1 MEGAGHDDGVG
12 SPEHSSFPLSP
23 AQLGMWFAQ
32 HVDPAVPANI
42 AQYIELHGD
51 LDVELLRRASSQA
64 ALELQ
69 SGFVRLLEVD
79 AEPRQTV
86 DPTLDD
92 SLNCLDL
99 RGEAD
104 PRAAALKWMHDDYS
118 APIDILRD
126 RLIAATVLRLDD
138 DVWFWYERVH
148 HVVLDGFGAVTFM
161 NRAAELYTAEVDGVE
176 PTKNLASDLTKV
188 YDIDVAYRD
197 STRFEADREYWAS
210 RIEGIDGVTTL
221 AGHTAP
227 PAAKSQI
234 DSTALSAETMERLE
248 ALRARTDTTMA
259 TIVIGAFAAY
269 LAQMTGR
276 EDVVLSLPVTARTT
290 AVLRRSGG
298 MVSNVVPLRLDVAGD
313 TTVETLLGRVNAEV
327 SGALRHQRYRHEDIR
342 RDAGGASGQ
351 ASFFGPWVNI
361 MLFFGEVRLGSM
373 VGGINILSTGLI
385 EDFGLNLYTS
395 VAGSSTHIDFESNPN
410 LYGSEQSGRNHERF
424 VDFIGRFVA
433 SAPNDR
439 VWDLALTDGDEREL
453 VVAQWNATDHETDPL
468 TLLSAFEAAAAANP
482 GATALV
488 YEGEAL
494 TYGDL
499 AARVNVLAR
508 HLIEMGVGPETLV
521 GLSIR
526 RSFDLVV
533 GMYAVVAA
541 GGAWVPIDPDHPAER
556 TAYILDSAQP
566 RCVLISSSDDVAL
579 PDGTET
585 VAVDLLDY
593 ASRSTTPIR
602 DAERTAPLR
611 LSNTAYVIYTSG
623 STGRPK
629 GVAVEHRAIHNQM
642 EWMLAEYPMD
652 ASDVYLQKT
661 ATTFDVSLW
670 GFFLPLR
677 VGATMVLA
685 TPDGHR
691 DSVYVANKIA
701 EHRVTVTDFVPSMLT
716 VFVANAPVHTC
727 SSLRHVFVIGEALPV
742 ETAASFRA
750 ISPAGLHNL
759 YGPTEAAVSVTYY
772 PSGPQDSRTVPIGVP
787 EWNTKAFVLDSRL
800 RPTPIGES
808 GELYLA
814 GVQLARGYVG
824 RPDLSSD
831 RFVANPFGVGG
842 DRMYRTGDLVRWR
855 SDGVLDY
862 IGRTDFQVKFRGQRI
877 ELGEIETVLLSHESI
892 SQAVT
897 LVAQTVTGDQLVAYV
912 VAAPGR
918 SIESAAAIE
927 FAGHA
932 LPSYMVPAAVVVLDS
947 LPLNTSGKLDRKAL
961 PEPVFSS
968 AKKYRAPKSRAD
980 YVVAGIYEDLLGA
993 SKVGLDEDFF
1003 ELGGNSLIATQ
1014 LVTRVGSALGVRLG
1028 VRELFEAPTVG
1039 ALAARAESAARLGA
1053 DVPVLEAKE
1062 RPERIPLS
1070 PAQQRMWFLNRF
1082 DPTTAVYNLPFSVR
1096 LTGPLDV
1103 VALSAAFADVVDR
1116 HETLRTVY
1124 PEVDGSSEQ
1133 VVLEAARTPATI
1145 LPVRI
1150 DRRDLGGRLHE
1161 LVGKGFDVTVDT
1173 PFRIALFEISPTEH
1187 ELAMVL
1193 HHIAAD
1199 GASFGPLARDVLVAY
1214 ASRIN
1219 GRAPEWTPLEVQYA
1233 DYALWQRAVLGPE
1246 TDPLSMASREIA
1258 YWSATLEDLP
1268 DQLALPSSRPRPAVS
1283 SNAGSKL
1290 RVDVPAGLHASL
1302 AHLARA
1308 NNASLFM
1315 VMQAA
1320 YALLLARLS
1329 GTTDIAIGAPVA
1341 GRGEPAL
1348 DDLVGMFV
1356 NTLVLRTDV
1365 DPALTFEELLERVRD
1380 TDLSAYAHADVPF
1393 ERLVEVLNPV
1403 RSTSRHPLFQV
1414 AISLESAMSR
1424 ELEVGGLRAE
1434 AAEFDVPIAKFD
1446 VQLWLTE
1453 HLDDGVP
1460 AGIDAVFEYATDL
1473 FDAELVNSFARRFL
1487 DILDAVT
1494 IDPTVPVGDVDI
1506 VDAAEYECVASQW
1519 NASGVD
1525 VSREVTLVDLLDAAA
1540 SEKPNAVAV
1549 RFGGTSMTYAEF
1561 DARTN
1566 RLARVLISHGV
1577 GPESLVAVALP
1588 RSAELIVALVAVV
1601 KAGGGYL
1608 PVDPSYPL
1616 DRVEYML
1623 DDARPTTVLYSG
1635 AEGVEL
1641 PVDVESHTGAT
1652 LLDMDTVDLVS
1663 IADFVVTDEE
1673 RTRPLRP
1680 DNVAYVIYTSG
1691 STGRPKGVM
1700 VPHRNVVRLLANTD
1714 SVYGFGADDVWTMFH
1729 SYAFDFSV
1737 WELWGPLLYGGT
1749 LVVVDY
1755 FTSRSPEA
1763 FHRLLVDE
1771 RVTVLNQTPS
1781 AFYQLSEADRV
1792 AVTDGGELSLRYV
1805 IFGGEA
1811 LEQRRLTGWFERH
1824 GDTAPRLINMYGI
1837 TETTVH
1843 VSYRELGSASVG
1855 TSASVVGKPIAGL
1868 RVFVLDTRLHP
1879 VPVGVPGE
1887 MYVGGGQ
1894 LARGYLG
1901 RRALTSTRFVANP
1914 FASGSEDGA
1923 LLYRTGDLAQWNAGG
1938 ELEYLGRSDDQ
1949 VKVRG
1954 FRIELGEVEAAVTAQ
1969 PTVTQAAVVV
1979 REDSPGA
1986 ARLVAYV
1993 VSAAVEGRPI
2003 VDIEDLRA
2011 GIAAALPEYMVPSAF
2026 VVLDAIPLTVNG
2038 KLDRRALPAPV
2049 FEVREFRAPTTP
2061 IEEIVA
2067 DVFADVLGVERVGL
2081 DDDFF
2086 ELGGNSLIATQVVSR
2101 LGVALDATVP
2111 VRMLFE
2117 ASTVALLAVRVE
2129 QAAGE
2134 GGRTALV
2141 AAVRPERIPLSLAQ
2155 QRMWF
2160 LNRFDADST
2169 AYNIPFALKLTGELD
2184 VAALQV
2190 AIMDVIDR
2198 HESLRTVY
2206 PDTAHGPQQSILDA
2220 AQTVPNLMPIPTSA
2234 ADIQRQVFTLASTTF
2249 DVTVNVPIQAR
2260 LFEIGPREHVIAMVV
2275 HHISADGWSMGPL
2288 ARDIMI
2294 AYASRT
2300 AWENPAWMPL
2310 EVQYADYSL
2319 WQRSVLGSEDDP
2331 ESLISGQVDYWA
2343 RMLAGL
2349 PDQLD
2354 LPTDRPRPNRQSYQ
2368 GSSIRFEVPAEVH
2381 RGLSSLA
2388 HTHNAS
2394 LFMVVH
2400 AALAVLLA
2408 RLSGTEDIAI
2418 GTPVAGRGDAAL
2430 DDVVGMF
2437 VNTLV
2442 LRTDIEAGRTF
2453 SEQIGRAREVALGA
2467 FGHADLPFER
2477 LVEVLNPSRSQARHP
2492 LFQVMLSF
2500 ENLTRTHVD
2509 LPGLSVDSV
2518 ALDAEVA
2525 KFDLQLTVTES
2536 IGVDGRGQGMAAE
2549 LTYATDL
2556 FDAETVRGFSD
2567 RFVRMLTAVVADPS
2581 VSVGDIDLLDDGERA
2596 RVVTAWN
2603 HTEHDVPKQVTLVDL
2618 FDRQVAETPDA
2629 PALVFEGERLT
2640 YAEFAAKANRLARY
2654 LVSIGVEPD
2663 SLVGLAVGRS
2673 LDLFVGMYAIVKAGA
2688 GYVPIDPKQ
2697 PADRNEY
2704 IVATAAPIRVLS
2716 ITRDHVEFAGVETI
2730 DIDTLDVSTLSSAP
2744 LTDADRI
2751 APLRPSNT
2759 AYVIFTSG
2767 STGRPKGVAVSH
2779 EAIVNRLLWM
2789 QHEYRLNTD
2798 DVVLQKTPSTFD
2810 VSVWEFFWALQ
2821 NGASVAI
2828 AVPDGHRD
2836 ALYLLDVIAREHV
2849 SVVHFVPSMMSVFV
2863 PEVERRRTSGASL
2876 RLVFASGEALA
2887 PTTARALRR
2896 AIGGVALHNLYGP
2909 TEAAVDVTY
2918 HAVTDEDSDV
2928 MPIGA
2933 PVWNTAVYVL
2943 DSRLNPT
2950 PVGVAGELYLAGTQ
2964 LARGYVGRPDLT
2976 ADRFVAHPFATGG
2989 ARLYRTGDVVR
3000 WNRHGELEYVG
3011 RSDFQVK
3018 LRGLRI
3024 ELGEIESALLAQR
3037 SISQAV
3043 VVVRREQLVGYV
3055 VPSGASVD
3063 TGAVLAALRARL
3075 AEYMVPSTLIVLA
3088 EFPLGASGKLDRK
3101 TLPDPAFEVTE
3112 YREPTNEI
3120 ERVVADVFAQ
3130 VLGIERVGLDDDFF
3144 DLGGNSL
3151 IATQLVS
3158 RLGVALDTR
3167 IAVRELF
3174 DTSTVAD
3181 LAARLGTL
3189 VATGSRP
3196 PLVPQDRPEHIPLSL
3211 AQQRMWFLNKFD
3223 VESAANNI
3231 PIAVRLS
3238 GLLDRRAMQIAVS
3251 DVVAR
3256 HESLRTVFP
3265 ETDGTA
3271 HQVIV
3276 DAQSATPDL
3285 TPVDIAAHDV
3295 ADAMRELATTGFDL
3309 SKDLPFRTRLF
3320 EVSPTEHLLVFVV
3333 HHIAA
3338 DGFSLGPLTR
3348 DVMNAYAARSMNQE
3362 PYWSPLPVD
3371 YADYSLW
3378 QREVLGSE
3386 SDPTS
3391 IVSQQIDYWT
3401 TALAGLPDQLD
3412 VPSDRP
3418 RPAVASNS
3426 GALVRFSIDEDLHRG
3441 LIDAARAE
3449 NASLFMVVHTSL
3461 AVLLSRLSGEA
3472 DIAIGTPVAGRG
3484 EAALDD
3490 LIGMFVNTLVLR
3502 TEIDTSRRFDQVL
3515 ADARETDLSALA
3527 HVDVPFERLVEIL
3540 NPARSTARHP
3550 LVQVVL
3556 AFQNLGQKDLELP
3569 GLSVSTVDF
3578 ETVVS
3583 LFDLQFTF
3591 VEKIGPAGAPQGMV
3605 VDVTYATDLF
3615 DEDTVLVLCER
3626 LVTVL
3631 GSVAENPAA
3640 VVGEIELLDD
3650 SERTRVLR
3658 EWNDTEH
3665 PVDRSQTLVS
3675 LFEAQV
3681 EKTPDATALVFEGE
3695 SLTYAEF
3702 SSRVNRLA
3710 RVLISR
3716 GVGPETSVAVA
3727 ARRSIELLV
3736 AIHAIVT
3743 AGGAYVPIDP
3753 DQPAERTGHILDT
3766 AAPVCILTT
3775 DRDGFSFVSDVPV
3788 LDIAENSAA
3797 GLDVSDAPIGD
3808 ADRRAPLLPSN
3819 AAYVIF
3825 TSGSTGTPKGVAVTH
3840 ISIVNRLSWMRE
3852 HFPLTADDV
3861 MLQKTPVTFDVSVPE
3876 LFFPL
3881 QIGATL
3887 VIAKP
3892 DGHRDPTYLVD
3903 LIVERSI
3910 TAAHF
3915 VPALLE
3921 VFVGEDGVSRAES
3934 LRMVFA
3940 SGEALSAGVGARL
3953 RAVLP
3958 NTTLHNLYGPT
3969 EAAVEVTS
3977 YDVTEADV
3985 DVVPIGA
3992 PVWNTHTYVLDSRLR
4007 PVAPGVAG
4015 ELYLA
4020 GVQLARGYLDRSDLT
4035 ADRFVADP
4043 YGERGD
4049 RMYRTG
4055 DLVRWRDENRPGIAG
4070 SGGVLEYLGRTD
4082 FQVKLRGLRIELGE
4096 IETVLRRH
4104 PGVGSAV
4111 VLVHSSEVTGD
4122 QLVAYV
4128 VPTPGSTLDPAEL
4141 TETAAGSLISYM
4153 VPAAFVVLDSLPLT
4167 PSGKLDRRSLPD
4179 PEIVQREFR
4188 APSTATEMVVSDVF
4202 REILGVDRVGADDE
4216 FFALGGNSLV
4226 ATRVASRIGV
4236 ALDTTVSVRAI
4247 FEAATVSALAA
4258 RLDEQTG
4265 SGGRKSLVRSEL
4277 PEAIPLSLAQRRMW
4291 FLNQFDVDAATNNL
4305 PVAIELSG
4313 TLDVEALAAAVAD
4326 VVERHESLRT
4336 MYPEVDGTASQVIVD
4351 AALVVPE
4358 LHARSVAEAEVVGA
4372 LTDLFMGGF
4381 DVATVP
4387 PLRAALL
4394 RIEQDQDRHVLA
4406 FVTHHIA
4413 ADGYSMGPLTRDLM
4427 IAYGARSSGAAPNW
4441 EPLPVRYVDY
4451 TLWQLAELGSEDD
4464 PQSPIATQIGHWSHT
4479 LSGLPDEITFPGDRP
4494 RPDTASYRGGN
4505 VVLTVGAA
4513 TRASLVD
4520 LARDHRSTMFMV
4532 LHTALAVLLARL
4544 SGERDIAIG
4553 TPVAGRGDAALD
4565 DVIGMFVNTLVLRTD
4580 VALDSSFVAALEHV
4594 RETDLSAFGHA
4605 DVPFERLVEALD
4617 PARSAARHPLIQVML
4632 TVQNM
4637 EQTELEL
4644 PGLHVR
4650 GLDLDIVTA
4659 KFDLQFTFTDNAD
4672 GSTRLDVTY
4681 ARDLY
4686 DEDTARS
4693 FGTRL
4698 LRILDTVAENYG
4710 APVGTIELMDTA
4722 ERDHVLALARTA
4734 PAVADTPETLVDLFA
4749 ARAAEAP
4756 ESVAVVFGDR
4766 SSTYRQIDE
4775 ASNALARRLSAVGVG
4790 AESLVAVVLPRSTDL
4805 VVGLLGVLKAGGG
4818 YVPIDPSYPA
4828 DRIEFVL
4835 TDSRPA
4841 ALLTWSGVEVDLP
4854 TTLPRLEID
4863 SSDDAVDTAPLN
4875 PTELRSPRSDAHVAY
4890 VIYTSGSTG
4899 KPKGVV
4905 IPHRNVVRLL
4915 ANTQSE
4921 FDFGPEDVWTLFHSF
4936 AFDFS
4941 VWELWGPLT
4950 TGGTVVVVDYYT
4962 SRSPEAL
4969 RELLV
4974 SERVTV
4980 LNQTPSAFYQL
4991 DEADRTAA
4999 TAADYALRFVIFGGE
5014 ALELRRLSGW
5024 FARHGD
5030 SRPRLVNM
5038 YGITETTVHVSHREL
5053 DVTSAA
5059 SASGSL
5065 VGRAIT
5071 GLAVYVLDSRLGL
5084 LPVGVPGEMY
5094 VSGGQVARGYL
5105 GRAGLSATRFV
5116 ADPFAADGSV
5126 LYRTGDVARWSGSGE
5141 LEFVGRADDQ
5151 VKIRGFRIELG
5162 EVESAVVAAATVGQ
5176 AAVIAREDT
5185 PGSAR
5190 LVAYV
5195 VPAAGAVVDVDTL
5208 RSSVAENLPDY
5219 MVPSAFVVLDTIP
5232 LTVNGKL
5239 DRRALPAPA
5248 AQLRQFRSPST
5259 PIEEIVAGVFAGVL
5273 GVDRVGLDDDFFE
5286 LGGNS
5291 LVATQVVSRIG
5302 AALGRNVPVRML
5314 FEASTVESLAH
5325 RVERSSGPERPALV
5339 ARPRP
5344 DFVPLSLAQQR
5355 MWFLNRFDNSSTAY
5369 NIPFAMRLSGN
5380 LDVDALEQAV
5390 LDVIE
5395 RHETLRSVYPDSPD
5409 GPHQVIVPMS
5419 EVRTALTVVDT
5430 DAESVATRVGE
5441 LLATTF
5447 DVTASIP
5454 LQAVLFRVSDTEF
5467 VLGMVIHHIS
5477 ADGLSTV
5484 PLSTDVMTAYAAR
5497 SRRSDPQWSPLA
5509 VQYADYAL
5517 WQREVLG
5524 DDGDAD
5530 SIAAQ
5535 QIRYWTDALA
5545 DLPEQLDL
5553 PLDHPRPA
5561 EQTFRGSRIDFH
5573 IDADVRAALVALA
5586 RTHNATVFMAV
5597 HAAFATLLARISGSQ
5612 DIVVGTPI
5620 AGRGEA
5626 EIENLVGMFVNTL
5639 VLRLDARA
5647 DASFEDLLVAARE
5660 TDLQAFAHADIPFER
5675 LVEVVNPARST
5686 ARHPL
5691 FQVGFSFQ
5699 NFVRR
5704 SFELDGLDISALDT
5718 DSTTS
5723 QFDLHLIVT
5732 DTPGSSDPQSGEHG
5746 GFGAMLTYATDLFDE
5761 RTARTL
5767 VDRFQQLLAAIVAS
5781 PATAIGD
5788 LDLLLGDE
5796 RETIVSRWNDTDR
5809 SISEST
5815 LTDLFAASAARDR
5828 GAVALIHD
5836 DGTLTYGEFSDRVA
5850 RLARHLISVGV
5861 GPEVRVGLAIRR
5873 SVDLLVGMYAISA
5886 AGGAYVPLDPDQPF
5900 ERNSF
5905 VLETAEPLCVLVAA
5919 NGADEDGIASVATA
5933 VDITQLDLSGYSAE
5947 PVAPH
5952 ERTSLLRPE
5961 NTAYVIF
5968 TSGSTGRP
5976 KGVAVSHG
5984 AIVNQLEWMREEYGL
5999 GTEDASLLKTAATFD
6014 LSVWEFWSQPTSG
6027 GRVVIAAPD
6036 GHRDPDYLLAA
6047 IREHEVTTLHLV
6059 PSTLTMLT
6067 TVAGGS
6073 LGPSLR
6079 RVLAIGE
6086 ALPAA
6091 LAQDFRRRNTA
6102 ELYNL
6107 YGPTEAAVSVTAHP
6121 VTDADT
6127 VVVPIGVPEANTAV
6141 HVLDS
6146 RLHPVP
6152 AGITG
6157 ELYLAGD
6164 QLARGYFGRQDLTA
6178 ERFVANP
6185 FSVNGG
6191 RMYRTGDLV
6200 RWRLADGDSEGAE
6213 SARLEYVD
6221 RVDFQV
6227 KIRGFRI
6234 ELGEIE
6240 AAVRA
6245 LPQIA
6250 ETAVVVHRDSVVGQ
6264 QLVAYLVGVD
6274 GSAPDT
6280 AAAEKDLARV
6290 LPSYMVPAAFVVLER
6305 LPLNANGKLDRA
6317 ALPHPQFETAEFR
6330 APVGPVE
6337 EIVAQT
6343 VVDLLGLDRAGRD
6356 DDFFALGGN
6365 SLIATQ
6371 LVSRLGQALDAQV
6384 PVRAVFTAST
6394 VEGLAAHIAP
6404 LVGGGARRELTSVA
6418 RPEVLPLSVA
6428 QDRMWTINRVDPES
6442 GAYNIPV
6449 AVRLTGELDVAAL
6462 AAAFDDVVARHEIL
6476 RTRYPEATDG
6486 PMQLIGSV
6494 ADVGVDLTPEKVD
6507 RDALPARLMEVLGTG
6522 FDVTTAVPVRAA
6534 LLEIGADEHVL
6545 AVVAHH
6551 ISADGFSMG
6560 PLIRDVMVAYTA
6572 RVDGGMPAWEPL
6584 DVQYADF
6591 AIWQREVLGS
6601 ETDPDSALARQLSY
6615 WTERLSGAP
6624 EVLELPTDSPRPA
6637 RPSMHGAAY
6646 RFTIGRDVAG
6656 RIEAIAREH
6665 AATTFMVV
6673 HSAFAVLLSRL
6684 SNSTDISIGTP
6695 SAGRG
6700 EQKLDDLVGMFVN
6713 TLVLRTRVQRA
6724 DSFLDLLQQAKETD
6738 LAAFGNADVPF
6749 ERLVDALGRA
6759 RSTAYTPLFQVMLTF
6774 QNHTTGTFE
6783 LPGLRIDALDAGDD
6797 QAKFDLQLTAVESF
6811 DEEGSLAAIEAT
6823 FTYATALFTEAS
6835 VATFAERFGKILEA
6849 VTADPTVAVGS
6860 IDVLTDD
6867 EKAEFA
6873 PKATPKTIDDLPE
6886 LVAQAAAVAPDEI
6899 AFEHE
6904 STRVTFAAM
6913 NTRVAQTSATMG
6925 GAMKPQALMTVT
6937 LSALVPGILPALGA
6951 QGLTTALASLI
6962 ERAESVIAS
6971 S

>member
-1 MEGAGHDDGVG
+1 MEGAGRDDGVG
-12 SPEHSSFPLSP
+12 GPEHSSFPLSP

-32 HVDPAVPANI
+32 HVDPSVPANI

-51 LDVELLRRASSQA
+51 LDVDLLRRASSQA

-69 SGFVRLLEVD
+69 SGFVRIVEID
-79 AEPRQTV
+79 AEPRQVV

-92 SLNCLDL
+92 SLNYLDL

-104 PRAAALKWMHDDYS
+104 PRAAALAWMHGDYS

-126 RLIAATVLRLDD
+126 RLIAATVLRLED

-161 NRAAELYTAEVDGVE
+161 NRAAELYTAAVE
-176 PTKNLASDLTKV
+176 GTEPSKNLASDLTKV

-197 STRFEADREYWAS
+197 SSRFEADREYWAS
-210 RIEGIDGVTTL
+210 RIDGIDGVTTL
-221 AGHTAP
+221 AGHTAA
-227 PAAKSQI
+227 PAATSQI

-248 ALRARTDTTMA
+248 ALRVETDTTMA
-259 TIVIGAFAAY
+259 TIVIAGFAAY

-298 MVSNVVPLRLDVAGD
+298 MVSNVVPLRLDVSGD
-313 TTVETLLGRVNAEV
+313 TTVETLLARVNAEV

-342 RDAGGASGQ
+342 RDAGAVSGQ

-395 VAGSSTHIDFESNPN
+395 VAGSTTHIDFESNPN
-410 LYGSEQSGRNHERF
+410 LYGPEQSGRNHERF
-424 VDFIGRFVA
+424 VDFFARFVA
-433 SAPNDR
+433 SGPKDA
-439 VWDLALTDGDEREL
+439 VWDLALTEGVEREL
-453 VVAQWNATDHETDPL
+453 VVAEWNATEHPTEPR
-468 TLLSAFEAAAAANP
+468 TLLSAFEAAAAAHP
-482 GATALV
+482 DATALV

-494 TYGDL
+494 TYGAL
-499 AARVNVLAR
+499 SARVNGLAR
-508 HLIEMGVGPETLV
+508 HLIDMGVGPETLV

-533 GMYAVVAA
+533 GMYAIVAA
-541 GGAWVPIDPDHPAER
+541 GGAWVPIDPDHPADR

-566 RCVLISSSDDVAL
+566 RCVLISSRDDVAL
-579 PDGTET
+579 PEGTET
-585 VAVDLLDY
+585 VAVDLVDCM
-593 ASRSTTPIR
+593 SRSAEPVR
-602 DAERTAPLR
+602 DVERIAPLR

-629 GVAVEHRAIHNQM
+629 GVAVEHAAIHNQM
-642 EWMLAEYPMD
+642 EWMLSEYPMD

-691 DSVYVANKIA
+691 DSVYVADKIA

-716 VFVANAPVHTC
+716 VFVANAPAGTC

-742 ETAASFRA
+742 ETAAAFR
-750 ISPAGLHNL
+750 SMCRAGLHNL
-759 YGPTEAAVSVTYY
+759 YGPTEAAVSVTYH
-772 PSGPQDSRTVPIGVP
+772 PSGPQDTRTVPIGVP
-787 EWNTKAFVLDSRL
+787 EWNTKAFVLDGRL

-831 RFVANPFGVGG
+831 RFVANPFGTGG

-877 ELGEIETVLLSHESI
+877 ELGEIETVLLAHESI
-892 SQAVT
+892 SQAVV
-897 LVAQTVTGDQLVAYV
+897 LVVQTVTGDQLVAYV
-912 VAAPGR
+912 VATPGR

-927 FAGHA
+927 FAGHS
-932 LPSYMVPAAVVVLDS
+932 LPSYMVPAAVVVLDA

-961 PEPVFSS
+961 PEPMFSS
-968 AKKYRAPKSRAD
+968 AKKYRAPQSRAE

-1053 DVPVLEAKE
+1053 DTPVLESRE

-1124 PEVDGSSEQ
+1124 PEVDGSPEQ
-1133 VVLEAARTPATI
+1133 VVLTAARTPATI
-1145 LPVRI
+1145 LPVRVE
-1150 DRRDLGGRLHE
+1150 RDELGGRLHE

-1214 ASRIN
+1214 SSRIK

-1246 TDPLSMASREIA
+1246 TDPLSLASREIA
-1258 YWSATLEDLP
+1258 YWRATLEDLP
-1268 DQLALPSSRPRPAVS
+1268 DQLTLPSSRPRPAVS

-1290 RVDVPAGLHASL
+1290 RVDVPARLHASL
-1302 AHLARA
+1302 ASLARA

-1315 VMQAA
+1315 VMQSA

-1356 NTLVLRTDV
+1356 NTLVLRTEV
-1365 DPALTFEELLERVRD
+1365 DPALTFEELLSRVRD
-1380 TDLSAYAHADVPF
+1380 TDLSAFAHADVPF

-1424 ELEVGGLRAE
+1424 ELTVGGLRAE

-1453 HLDDGVP
+1453 HLDDGAP

-1473 FDAELVNSFARRFL
+1473 FDADLVESFARRFL
-1487 DILDAVT
+1487 AILDAVT
-1494 IDPTVPVGDVDI
+1494 TDATVPVGDVTI
-1506 VDAAEYECVASQW
+1506 VDAAEHRSVLSQW
-1519 NASGVD
+1519 NASGDD
-1525 VSREVTLVDLLDAAA
+1525 VSRELTLVDLLDAAA
-1540 SEKPNAVAV
+1540 AAHPDAVAV
-1549 RFGGTSMTYAEF
+1549 RFDGSSMTYAEF
-1561 DARTN
+1561 DAHTN

-1588 RSAELIVALVAVV
+1588 RSAELVVALVAVI

-1623 DDARPTTVLYSG
+1623 DDARPTTVLLSG
-1635 AEGVEL
+1635 SDRVEL
-1641 PVDVESHTGAT
+1641 PSDVEIRTGAA
-1652 LLDMDTVDLVS
+1652 LLDIDTVDLSSVS
-1663 IADFVVTDEE
+1663 GDPVTDGD
-1673 RTRPLRP
+1673 RTSPLRP
-1680 DNVAYVIYTSG
+1680 ENVAYVIYTSG
-1691 STGRPKGVM
+1691 STGKPKGVM
-1700 VPHRNVVRLLANTD
+1700 IPHRNVVRLLDNTE

-1771 RVTVLNQTPS
+1771 QVTVLNQTPS
-1781 AFYQLSEADRV
+1781 AFYQLSEADRTT
-1792 AVTDGGELSLRYV
+1792 ATEHGELSLRYV

-1824 GDTAPRLINMYGI
+1824 GHRAPQLVNMYGI

-1843 VSYRELGSASVG
+1843 VSYRALDAASVES
-1855 TSASVVGKPIAGL
+1855 SASVVGKPIAGL

-1887 MYVGGGQ
+1887 MYVAGGQ

-1901 RRALTSTRFVANP
+1901 RRELTSVRFVANP
-1914 FASGSEDGA
+1914 FASGADEGS
-1923 LLYRTGDLAQWNAGG
+1923 LLYRTGDLAQWNAAG

-1969 PTVTQAAVVV
+1969 PTVTQAAVIV

-1993 VSAAVEGRPI
+1993 VSAAVDGRPI
-2003 VDIEDLRA
+2003 VDIEDIRT
-2011 GIAAALPEYMVPSAF
+2011 GIAEMLPEYMVPSAF

-2134 GGRTALV
+2134 GGRIALV
-2141 AAVRPERIPLSLAQ
+2141 ATVRPERIPLSLAQ

-2169 AYNIPFALKLTGELD
+2169 AYNIPFALRLTGELD

-2206 PDTAHGPQQSILDA
+2206 PDTAAGPQQSILDA
-2220 AQTVPNLMPIPTSA
+2220 AQTVPNLMPVPTSA
-2234 ADIQRQVFTLASTTF
+2234 ADIQRQVFSLASTTF

-2288 ARDIMI
+2288 ARDLMI

-2331 ESLISGQVDYWA
+2331 QSLISGQVDYWA
-2343 RMLAGL
+2343 DMLAGL

-2368 GSSIRFEVPAEVH
+2368 GSSIRFDVPAEVH

-2442 LRTDIEAGRTF
+2442 LRTDIESGRTF

-2556 FDAETVRGFSD
+2556 FDAATVRGFSE
-2567 RFVRMLTAVVADPS
+2567 RFVRILGAVVADPS
-2581 VSVGDIDLLDDGERA
+2581 LSVGDIDLLDDGERD

-2603 HTEHDVPKQVTLVDL
+2603 RTEHEVPDQVTLVDL
-2618 FDRQVAETPDA
+2618 FDRQVAVTPDA
-2629 PALVFEGERLT
+2629 QALVFEGERLT
-2640 YAEFAAKANRLARY
+2640 YAEFAGRANRLARL
-2654 LVSIGVEPD
+2654 LVSVGVGPD
-2663 SLVGLAVGRS
+2663 SLVGLAIGRS

-2688 GYVPIDPKQ
+2688 GYVPIDPSQ

-2704 IVATAAPIRVLS
+2704 IVATAAPVRVLS
-2716 ITRDHVEFAGVETI
+2716 TTRDHVEFAGVETV
-2730 DIDTLDVSTLSSAP
+2730 DIDTVDVSGLSP
-2744 LTDADRI
+2744 LPLSDAERT
-2751 APLRPSNT
+2751 APLRASNL

-2767 STGRPKGVAVSH
+2767 STGRPKGVGVSH

-2789 QHEYRLNTD
+2789 QHEYGLSAG

-2863 PEVERRRTSGASL
+2863 PEVERRRASGASL

-2896 AIGGVALHNLYGP
+2896 AIAGVELHNLYGP

-2918 HAVTDEDSDV
+2918 HAVTDEDSEV

-2933 PVWNTAVYVL
+2933 PVWNTSVYVL

-2964 LARGYVGRPDLT
+2964 LARGYVGRSDLT

-2989 ARLYRTGDVVR
+2989 RRLYRTGDVVR
-3000 WNRHGELEYVG
+3000 WNRNGELEYVG

-3043 VVVRREQLVGYV
+3043 VVVRHEQLVGYV
-3055 VPSGASVD
+3055 VPAGASVE
-3063 TGAVLAALRARL
+3063 TGAVLGALRSRL
-3075 AEYMVPSTLIVLA
+3075 AEYMVPSTLIVLE

-3101 TLPDPAFEVTE
+3101 ALPDPAFEVTE
-3112 YREPTNEI
+3112 YREPTNDI
-3120 ERVVADVFAQ
+3120 ERTVAEVFAQ
-3130 VLGIERVGLDDDFF
+3130 VLGVERVGLDDDFF
-3144 DLGGNSL
+3144 ELGGNSL

-3158 RLGVALDTR
+3158 RLGVAMDTR

-3196 PLVPQDRPEHIPLSL
+3196 PLVPQQRPQHIPLSL

-3238 GLLDRRAMQIAVS
+3238 GLLDRRAMQIAVA

-3256 HESLRTVFP
+3256 QQSLRTVFP

-3276 DAQSATPDL
+3276 DAASATPDL
-3285 TPVDIAAHDV
+3285 TPIDIAAHEV
-3295 ADAMRELATTGFDL
+3295 ADALRELATTGFDL

-3348 DVMNAYAARSMNQE
+3348 DVMNAYAARSLNQE
-3362 PYWSPLPVD
+3362 PFWSPLPID

-3378 QREVLGSE
+3378 QRQVLGSE
-3386 SDPTS
+3386 DDPQS
-3391 IVSQQIDYWT
+3391 VVSQQIDYWT

-3418 RPAVASNS
+3418 RPVVASNS
-3426 GALVRFSIDEDLHRG
+3426 GALVRFSIDEDLHRA

-3502 TEIDTSRRFDQVL
+3502 TEIDTARRFDQVL
-3515 ADARETDLSALA
+3515 ADTRETDLSALA

-3569 GLSVSTVDF
+3569 GLSVSGVDF
-3578 ETVVS
+3578 ETLVA

-3591 VEKIGPAGAPQGMV
+3591 VESIGPSGAPQGMT

-3615 DEDTVLVLCER
+3615 DEATVVTLGDRLITVLEA
-3626 LVTVL
+3626 
-3631 GSVAENPAA
+3631 VAGNLST
-3640 VVGEIELLDD
+3640 VVGDIELLEPV
-3650 SERTRVLR
+3650 ERRRVLVD
-3658 EWNDTEH
+3658 WNDTEH
-3665 PVDRSQTLVS
+3665 EVDRAQTLAS
-3675 LFEAQV
+3675 LGGQV
-3681 EKTPDATALVFEGE
+3681 DSSSTALVFGDDT
-3695 SLTYAEF
+3695 LTYGEF
-3702 SSRVNRLA
+3702 QERVARLA
-3710 RVLISR
+3710 RYLIAH
-3716 GVGPETSVAVA
+3716 GVGPESAVGIA
-3727 ARRSIELLV
+3727 ARRSVELLV
-3736 AIHAIVT
+3736 GIHAIIA

-3753 DQPAERTGHILDT
+3753 DQPAERIAHILGT
-3766 AAPVCILTT
+3766 AAPVCVLTT
-3775 DRDGFSFVSDVPV
+3775 SRDEVAADGVEVIDIDTLDLSGF
-3788 LDIAENSAA
+3788 
-3797 GLDVSDAPIGD
+3797 SDAPITD
-3808 ADRRAPLLPSN
+3808 ADRISALAPSN
-3819 AAYVIF
+3819 TAYVIF
-3825 TSGSTGTPKGVAVTH
+3825 TSGSTGQPKGVAVTH
-3840 ISIVNRLSWMRE
+3840 EAIVNRLLWMQSE
-3852 HFPLTADDV
+3852 YELAADDV
-3861 MLQKTPVTFDVSVPE
+3861 VLQKTPVTFDVSVWE
-3876 LFFPL
+3876 LFWPL

-3892 DGHRDPTYLVD
+3892 EGHRDPQYLLETIEAQSV
-3903 LIVERSI
+3903 
-3910 TAAHF
+3910 TTAHF
-3915 VPALLE
+3915 VPSLLE
-3921 VFVGEDGVSRAES
+3921 VFVSVVAAAPSPAATS
-3934 LRMVFA
+3934 LRTLFA
-3940 SGEALSAGVGARL
+3940 SGEALPAEVGDRL
-3953 RAVLP
+3953 RRVLP
-3958 NTTLHNLYGPT
+3958 GVALHNLYGPT
-3969 EAAVEVTS
+3969 EAAVDVT
-3977 YDVTEADV
+3977 YHAVTEADV
-3985 DVVPIGA
+3985 DLVPIGV
-3992 PVWNTHTYVLDSRLR
+3992 PVWNTRTYVLDARLS

-4020 GVQLARGYLDRSDLT
+4020 GVQLARGYLGRTDLT
-4035 ADRFVADP
+4035 ADRFLPDP
-4043 YGERGD
+4043 FGEPGT

-4055 DLVRWRDENRPGIAG
+4055 DLVRWRAVSSG
-4070 SGGVLEYLGRTD
+4070 SGRLEYLGRTD

-4104 PGVGSAV
+4104 PSVESAV
-4111 VLVHSSEVTGD
+4111 VLVRQTAAAGD

-4128 VPTPGSTLDPAEL
+4128 VPAVGGTVDVAEL
-4141 TETAAGSLISYM
+4141 ADFASRSLASYM
-4153 VPAAFVVLDSLPLT
+4153 VPAATVVLDALPLT
-4167 PSGKLDRRSLPD
+4167 PNGKLDRRALPE
-4179 PEIVQREFR
+4179 PNIEQRPFR
-4188 APSTATEMVVSDVF
+4188 APSTTSEIVVAEVF
-4202 REILGVDRVGADDE
+4202 RDVLGIDVVGADDE

-4226 ATRVASRIGV
+4226 ATRVASRIGA
-4236 ALDTTVSVRAI
+4236 ALDTTVTVRTI
-4247 FEAATVSALAA
+4247 FEASTVSALAA
-4258 RLDEQTG
+4258 KLDELSG
-4265 SGGRKSLVRSEL
+4265 SGRRIPLVRTDL
-4277 PEAIPLSLAQRRMW
+4277 PDLVPLSLAQRRMW
-4291 FLNQFDVDAATNNL
+4291 FLNRFDPESATENL
-4305 PVAIELSG
+4305 PVAIELG
-4313 TLDVEALAAAVAD
+4313 GDLDIAALRAAVAD

-4336 MYPEVDGTASQVIVD
+4336 VYPEVDGVASQVIVPAEQVTPD
-4351 AALVVPE
+4351 LVPTATTTAELPSALAAL
-4358 LHARSVAEAEVVGA
+4358 A
-4372 LTDLFMGGF
+4372 MGGF
-4381 DVATVP
+4381 DVTAAP
-4387 PLRAALL
+4387 PLRAALFEL
-4394 RIEQDQDRHVLA
+4394 DSDRHVLA

-4413 ADGYSMGPLTRDLM
+4413 ADGFSIGPMTRDLM
-4427 IAYGARSSGAAPNW
+4427 VAYAARSAGT
-4441 EPLPVRYVDY
+4441 EPGWTPLAVRYVDY
-4451 TLWQLAELGSEDD
+4451 TLWQQAVLGSEDD
-4464 PQSPIATQIGHWSHT
+4464 PTSPVSNQIRHWT
-4479 LSGLPDEITFPGDRP
+4479 RALSALPDEVTFPGDRV
-4494 RPDTASYRGGN
+4494 RPDRSSYRGGN
-4505 VVLTVGAA
+4505 ITLALDAETHGRLGDVA
-4513 TRASLVD
+4513 RANQSSL
-4520 LARDHRSTMFMV
+4520 FMV
-4532 LHTALAVLLARL
+4532 LHSSLAVLLARL
-4544 SGERDIAIG
+4544 SGETDIAIG
-4553 TPVAGRGDAALD
+4553 TPVAGRGEAALD

-4580 VALDSSFVAALEHV
+4580 IDHGDAFTELLARA
-4594 RETDLSAFGHA
+4594 RETDLSAFAHA
-4605 DVPFERLVEALD
+4605 EVPFERLVEVLD
-4617 PARSAARHPLIQVML
+4617 PPRSAARHPLVQVML

-4644 PGLHVR
+4644 PGLSVR
-4650 GLDLDIVTA
+4650 AVDLDVETA
-4659 KFDLQFTFTDNAD
+4659 KFDVQFTFTENHVD
-4672 GSTRLDVTY
+4672 GGMTIDVTF

-4686 DEDTARS
+4686 DDSTARAL
-4693 FGTRL
+4693 GERL
-4698 LRILDTVAENYG
+4698 IRVLESVAGDPGQRIGDL
-4710 APVGTIELMDTA
+4710 PVMDEA
-4722 ERDHVLALARTA
+4722 ERGRVLALAQDA
-4734 PAVADTPETLVDLFA
+4734 PAVADSLDTIVDLFA
-4749 ARAAEAP
+4749 ARVAEDPDAP
-4756 ESVAVVFGDR
+4756 AVVFEGAHRSYREIDE
-4766 SSTYRQIDE
+4766 SST
-4775 ASNALARRLSAVGVG
+4775 ALARVLAAQGVG
-4790 AESLVAVVLPRSTDL
+4790 PESLVAVVLPRTADL
-4805 VVGLLGVLKAGGG
+4805 VVALLAVLKAGGA

-4835 TDSRPA
+4835 TDSRPVA
-4841 ALLTWSGVEVDLP
+4841 VLTWTGVDVALP
-4854 TTLPRLEID
+4854 ATLPRID
-4863 SSDDAVDTAPLN
+4863 IDTAPAEGDGASAD
-4875 PTELRSPRSDAHVAY
+4875 PVPASAASTAY

-4899 KPKGVV
+4899 KPKGVL

-4915 ANTQSE
+4915 ANTARH
-4921 FDFGPEDVWTLFHSF
+4921 FDFGRHDVWTLFHSF

-4950 TGGTVVVVDYYT
+4950 TGGSVVVVDYFT

-4974 SERVTV
+4974 RERVTV

-4991 DEADRTAA
+4991 DQVDRTAGS
-4999 TAADYALRFVIFGGE
+4999 ADDYSLRYIVFGGE
-5014 ALELRRLSGW
+5014 ALELRRLTGW
-5024 FARHGD
+5024 FERHGD
-5030 SRPRLVNM
+5030 DSPQLVNM
-5038 YGITETTVHVSHREL
+5038 YGITETTVHVSHRVV
-5053 DVTSAA
+5053 DARSAA
-5059 SASGSL
+5059 QASGSL
-5065 VGRAIT
+5065 VGRAIS
-5071 GLAVYVLDSRLGL
+5071 GLSVYVLDSRLSL
-5084 LPVGVPGEMY
+5084 VPAGVPGEMY

-5116 ADPFAADGSV
+5116 ADPFAGDGSV
-5126 LYRTGDVARWSGSGE
+5126 LYRTGDVARWSTDGE

-5162 EVESAVVAAATVGQ
+5162 EVESAVASAPAVGQ
-5176 AAVIAREDT
+5176 AAVIVREDT
-5185 PGSAR
+5185 PGAAR

-5195 VPAAGAVVDVDTL
+5195 VPAAESTIDIDVVRAAVG
-5208 RSSVAENLPDY
+5208 ENLPEY
-5219 MVPSAFVVLDTIP
+5219 MVPSAFVVLDAIP
-5232 LTVNGKL
+5232 LTANGKL
-5239 DRRALPAPA
+5239 DRRALPEPA
-5248 AQLRQFRSPST
+5248 ARTREFRPPTT
-5259 PIEEIVAGVFAGVL
+5259 PVEGMVADVFADVL
-5273 GVDRVGLDDDFFE
+5273 GIERVGLDDDFFE

-5291 LVATQVVSRIG
+5291 LVATQVVSRLG
-5302 AALGRNVPVRML
+5302 AAAQTTVPVRAL
-5314 FEASTVESLAH
+5314 FEAPTVAALAA
-5325 RVERSSGPERPALV
+5325 RVEQGSGAAARPALV
-5339 ARPRP
+5339 ASTRPSR
-5344 DFVPLSLAQQR
+5344 VPLSLAQQR
-5355 MWFLNRFDNSSTAY
+5355 MWFLNRFDSESTAY
-5369 NIPFAMRLSGN
+5369 NIPFALRLSGR
-5380 LDVDALEQAV
+5380 LDVDALQRAV
-5390 LDVIE
+5390 SDVIE
-5395 RHETLRSVYPDSPD
+5395 RHETLRSVYPDSPE

-5419 EVRTALTVVDT
+5419 EVPTTLEVIDT
-5430 DAESVATRVGE
+5430 DAESVTARVLE
-5441 LLATTF
+5441 LLSATF
-5447 DVTASIP
+5447 DVTTRVP
-5454 LQAVLFRVSDTEF
+5454 LKTALFRVSDTEF

-5477 ADGLSTV
+5477 ADGLSV
-5484 PLSTDVMTAYAAR
+5484 MPLSTDVMTAYAAR
-5497 SRRSDPQWSPLA
+5497 TRGSDPAWAPLP

-5517 WQREVLG
+5517 WQRQVLG
-5524 DDGDAD
+5524 SEEDSE

-5535 QIRYWTDALA
+5535 QIRYWEAALA
-5545 DLPEQLDL
+5545 ELPEQIEL
-5553 PLDHPRPA
+5553 PLDRPRPA
-5561 EQTFRGSRIDFH
+5561 EQTFRGGRIDFR
-5573 IDADVRAALVALA
+5573 IDAAAHARLTELA
-5586 RTHNATVFMAV
+5586 RAHNATVFMAV
-5597 HAAFATLLARISGSQ
+5597 HAAFAVLLSRISGSP

-5626 EIENLVGMFVNTL
+5626 AIENLVGMFVNTL
-5639 VLRLDARA
+5639 VLRLDVEGGE
-5647 DASFEDLLVAARE
+5647 SFEDLLDAARE
-5660 TDLQAFAHADIPFER
+5660 TDLQAFANSDIPFER
-5675 LVEVVNPARST
+5675 LVEVVNPTRST

-5699 NFVRR
+5699 NFARR
-5704 SFELDGLDISALDT
+5704 EFELDGLDISALDT
-5718 DSTTS
+5718 ETGTS
-5723 QFDLHLIVT
+5723 QFDLHLIV
-5732 DTPGSSDPQSGEHG
+5732 SDAPREDEVSG
-5746 GFGAMLTYATDLFDE
+5746 GFDALLTYATDLFDE
-5761 RTARTL
+5761 RTARSL
-5767 VDRFQQLLAAIVAS
+5767 VARFEAVLDAVAAS
-5781 PATAIGD
+5781 PSTPVGD
-5788 LDLLLGDE
+5788 LDLFLDGELPAIVDE
-5796 RETIVSRWNDTDR
+5796 WNDTDR
-5809 SISEST
+5809 DFDSADGTT
-5815 LTDLFAASAARDR
+5815 LADLFVDSAARNGD
-5828 GAVALIHD
+5828 AVALVHE
-5836 DGTLTYGEFSDRVA
+5836 DGTLTYGEFSERVS
-5850 RLARHLISVGV
+5850 RLARHLIGLGV
-5861 GPEVRVGLAIRR
+5861 GPEVPVGLAIRR
-5873 SVDLLVGMYAISA
+5873 SVDLLVGMYAISV
-5886 AGGAYVPLDPDQPF
+5886 AGGAYVPIDPDQPA
-5900 ERNSF
+5900 ERNAL
-5905 VLETAEPLCVLVAA
+5905 VLETAAPLCVLTSGAVGPEISSAA
-5919 NGADEDGIASVATA
+5919 TV
-5933 VDITQLDLSGYSAE
+5933 VDLTQLDLASFSPAPVDASERSGVLSAD
-5947 PVAPH
+5947 
-5952 ERTSLLRPE
+5952 

-5984 AIVNQLEWMREEYGL
+5984 AVVNQLNWLRAEYGL
-5999 GTEDASLLKTAATFD
+5999 DETDAALLKTAATFD
-6014 LSVWEFWSQPTSG
+6014 LSVWEFWSQLTSG
-6027 GRVVIAAPD
+6027 GRLVVANPE
-6036 GHRDPDYLLAA
+6036 GHRDPDYLLTLV
-6047 IREHEVTTLHLV
+6047 RRHSVTTLHLV
-6059 PSTLTMLT
+6059 PSMLSMLG
-6067 TVAGGS
+6067 TVAAGELS
-6073 LGPSLR
+6073 PDLR

-6091 LAQDFRRRNTA
+6091 VAQDFRRHNGSA
-6102 ELYNL
+6102 ELHNL
-6107 YGPTEAAVSVTAHP
+6107 YGPTEAAVSVTSHP

-6127 VVVPIGVPEANTAV
+6127 VAVPIGVPEANTAV
-6141 HVLDS
+6141 FVLDS

-6152 AGITG
+6152 AGVTG
-6157 ELYLAGD
+6157 ELYLAGT
-6164 QLARGYFGRQDLTA
+6164 QLARGYFGRADLTA

-6185 FSVNGG
+6185 FDTNGT

-6200 RWRLADGDSEGAE
+6200 RWRVPLVDGEPAA
-6213 SARLEYVD
+6213 ARLEYIE
-6221 RVDFQV
+6221 RADFQV

-6240 AAVRA
+6240 AALRA
-6245 LPQIA
+6245 QA
-6250 ETAVVVHRDSVVGQ
+6250 TVADTAVVVHSGESMGD
-6264 QLVAYLVGVD
+6264 QLVAYVVGQSGAILDVA
-6274 GSAPDT
+6274 SVE
-6280 AAAEKDLARV
+6280 AELARAV
-6290 LPSYMVPAAFVVLER
+6290 PSYMVPAAFVVLDA
-6305 LPLNANGKLDRA
+6305 LPLNANGKLDRR
-6317 ALPHPQFETAEFR
+6317 ALPAPQFEVAEFR
-6330 APVGPVE
+6330 APVTPIE
-6337 EIVAQT
+6337 EIVAST
-6343 VVDLLGLDRAGRD
+6343 VAELLGLDRAGLD

-6365 SLIATQ
+6365 SLVATQ
-6371 LVSRLGQALDAQV
+6371 LVSRLGQALDAQI
-6384 PVRAVFTAST
+6384 PVRAVFAAST
-6394 VEGLAAHIAP
+6394 VAGLAAHIAP
-6404 LVGGGARRELTSVA
+6404 LVGGGARRELTVRE
-6418 RPEVLPLSVA
+6418 RPDLLPLSIA
-6428 QDRMWTINRVDPES
+6428 QERMWTINRIDPGS
-6442 GAYNIPV
+6442 SAYNIPV
-6449 AVRLTGELDVAAL
+6449 AVRLTGELDIDSL
-6462 AAAFDDVVARHEIL
+6462 RGAFDDVLGRHEIL
-6476 RTRYPEATDG
+6476 RTAYPDSVDG
-6486 PMQLIGSV
+6486 PVQQIGSV
-6494 ADVGVDLTPEKVD
+6494 AEVGIELTPKQVEP
-6507 RDALPARLMEVLGTG
+6507 DAVISRLTETLGAG
-6522 FDVTTAVPVRAA
+6522 FDVTKSVPVRAA
-6534 LLEIGADEHVL
+6534 LLQVGVNEHVL

-6551 ISADGFSMG
+6551 IAADGFSMG

-6572 RVDGGMPAWEPL
+6572 RVAGEMPAWTPL
-6584 DVQYADF
+6584 PVQYADF
-6591 AIWQREVLGS
+6591 ALWQREVLGS
-6601 ETDPDSALARQLSY
+6601 ESDPDSPLAKQLAY
-6615 WTERLSGAP
+6615 WTTELAGAP
-6624 EVLELPTDSPRPA
+6624 EQLALPLDRPRPP
-6637 RPSMHGAAY
+6637 RPTMQGASYDFSFGTDIAS
-6646 RFTIGRDVAG
+6646 A
-6656 RIEAIAREH
+6656 IEKIAREH
-6665 AATTFMVV
+6665 SATTFMVV

-6684 SNSTDISIGTP
+6684 SNSSDISIGTP
-6695 SAGRG
+6695 TAGRG
-6700 EQKLDDLVGMFVN
+6700 EQQLDELVGMFVN
-6713 TLVLRTRVQRA
+6713 TLVLRTRLNQSGTFVE
-6724 DSFLDLLQQAKETD
+6724 LLQQAKDKD
-6738 LAAFGNADVPF
+6738 LAAFGHADVPF

-6759 RSTAYTPLFQVMLTF
+6759 RSSAYTPLFQAMLTF
-6774 QNHTTGTFE
+6774 QNHVTGTFE
-6783 LPGLRIDALDAGDD
+6783 LPGLQVQALPAGED
-6797 QAKFDLQLTAVESF
+6797 QAKFDLQLTAVERF
-6811 DEEGSLAAIEAT
+6811 DDTGALRDIEAT
-6823 FTYATALFTEAS
+6823 FTYATAILDES
-6835 VATFAERFGKILEA
+6835 SIATFADRLLRILNA
-6849 VTADPTVAVGS
+6849 VVSDPDVVLRS
-6860 IDVLTDD
+6860 IDILSDE

-6873 PKATPKTIDDLPE
+6873 PRTKPKTVDDLPE
-6886 LVAQAAAVAPDEI
+6886 LVARAATVAPDAVAI
-6899 AFEHE
+6899 EHE
-6904 STRVTFAAM
+6904 STTVDFAALHAKL
-6913 NTRVAQTSATMG
+6913 AQMSATMG
-6925 GAMKPQALMTVT
+6925 SAMKPQALVTVT
-6937 LSALVPGILPALGA
+6937 LSALIPGILPALGA
-6951 QGLTTALASLI
+6951 EGLTAALASLI